1 MDAKMP
7 GMITGLG
14 CDYLPASRTMQKLL
28 SSGLV
33 VLAYAMFASGATNN
47 ASVRLACLSIRLLP
61 ASARQFGW
69 DYTMEFTTGPS
80 ADATPNNELAVV
92 NDPSLPDHGSLYR
105 FYDPS
110 FPDPLVGEFYLNT
123 PPFSDQNQDGFDDF
137 FEPSQGVTNETT
149 AGVIYDFT
157 GSEGQV
163 TALWNR
169 PANSRT
175 GTCRI
180 TLNTAWAAN
189 LSFTHRFE
197 LLEFTGSL
205 AYTIAGTNANGFLQ
219 LAETDHNTNTVA
231 GAVSLIRTNTDFLL
245 LSAGA
250 WSNALEQSFGYLAD
264 SGLGRQGTNYLEF
277 VQFTEGNPSDG
288 GNDYLYWVMLI
299 GDANDAN
306 GNGIPDLSDPEVAR
320 RQPVLALSLAGDQ
333 LLLRVSGDLPM
344 AYDLQQIGALTQ
356 TNWTIFRSLSL
367 TQDPQVVTIPR
378 PVAGAGYW
386 RLRTQ

>member
-1 MDAKMP
+1 M
-7 GMITGLG
+7 GLRRKVIP
-14 CDYLPASRTMQKLL
+14 PARTMPELL
-28 SSGLV
+28 LTSLV
-33 VLAYAMFASGATNN
+33 VMGLAMSTFGATNN
-47 ASVRLACLSIRLLP
+47 ASVHLACLSVRLLP
-61 ASARQFGW
+61 ASARQLGL
-69 DYTMEFTTGPS
+69 DYTLEFTTGQS
-80 ADATPNNELAVV
+80 TDATPNNELAMV
-92 NDPSLPDHGSLYR
+92 NDPSLPDHGCLYR

-123 PPFSDQNQDGFDDF
+123 PPFSDQNQDGFSDF

-149 AGVIYDFT
+149 SGVIYDFT

-169 PANSRT
+169 PANARV

-197 LLEFTGSL
+197 LLEFAGSL

-219 LAETDHNTNTVA
+219 LAETDNNTNTIA
-231 GAVSLIRTNTDFLL
+231 GAVSLVRTNTDFVF

-250 WSNALEQSFGYLAD
+250 WSNALEQSFSYLAD
-264 SGLGRQGTNYLEF
+264 SGIGRQDTNYLEF
-277 VQFTEGNPSDG
+277 VQFADSNPSDG

-306 GNGIPDLSDPEVAR
+306 GNGIPDLSDPVVAR

-333 LLLRVSGDLPM
+333 LRLSVSGDLAV
-344 AYDLQQIGALTQ
+344 AYDLQQVGALTQ

-367 TQDPQVVTIPR
+367 TQDPQVVTIPL
-378 PVAGAGYW
+378 PAAGAGYW
-386 RLRTQ
+386 RLRGQ

>member
-1 MDAKMP
+1 
-7 GMITGLG
+7 
-14 CDYLPASRTMQKLL
+14 MQKLFNT
-28 SSGLV
+28 GLV
-33 VLAYAMFASGATNN
+33 VLGLAMSTLGATNN
-47 ASVRLACLSIRLLP
+47 ASVRLACFSVRLLP
-61 ASARQFGW
+61 ASASQLGLS
-69 DYTMEFTTGPS
+69 YTMEFTTGQS

-92 NDPSLPDHGSLYR
+92 SDPSLPDHGSLYR

-123 PPFSDQNQDGFDDF
+123 PPFSDQNQDGFGDF

-149 AGVIYDFT
+149 SGVIYDFT

-169 PANSRT
+169 SANSRV

-219 LAETDHNTNTVA
+219 LAETDYHNNTVA

-264 SGLGRQGTNYLEF
+264 AGLGRQGTNYLEF
-277 VQFTEGNPSDG
+277 VQFANSNPSDG

-333 LLLRVSGDLPM
+333 LRLRVSGDLAV

-367 TQDPQVVTIPR
+367 TQDPQVVTLPL
-378 PVAGAGYW
+378 PATGAGYW
-386 RLRTQ
+386 RLRGQ